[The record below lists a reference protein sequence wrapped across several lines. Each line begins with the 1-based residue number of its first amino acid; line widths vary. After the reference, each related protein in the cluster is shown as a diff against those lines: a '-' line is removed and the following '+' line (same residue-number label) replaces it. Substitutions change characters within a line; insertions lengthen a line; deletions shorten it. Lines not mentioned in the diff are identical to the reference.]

1 MPGGLFPHSTPRLV
15 HAFHSMI
22 LGPYLN
28 TTLGKILTMSLNEP
42 KSIAN
47 YNIAIYEAL
56 LPGILLLE

>member
-1 MPGGLFPHSTPRLV
+1 MQTPRLV

-47 YNIAIYEAL
+47 YNIAIYETL
-56 LPGILLLE
+56 LQGILLLE